1 MRTLNLGILAHVDA
15 GKTSLTERLLFHA
28 GVIRTLGGVDTGDT
42 QTDTLQLERERGIT
56 IRSAVA
62 SFSADGTRINLLDT
76 PGHPDF
82 IAEVERVLGVLD
94 GAVLVVSAVEGVQ
107 AQTRVLMR
115 ALVRLKVP
123 TIIFL
128 NKIDRRGA
136 DDETALVN
144 LRSRL
149 TEAIVPMGRVIAPG
163 TPEAAYHAGTWADRD
178 FRSTVLQAL
187 AERDD
192 DLLAAFADDRDMP
205 AETLRHRLAEQT
217 AKGLICPV
225 FSGSAITGAGIAELM
240 TGIAAFLPATAPATD
255 APASAAVF
263 KVERNG
269 AGEKVALARVFSGA
283 IRVRD
288 RIAVAG
294 KDRDR
299 DRDRDNR
306 ITDIEVFA
314 EGRVERRDVV
324 EAGDIARIRGL
335 ADIRV
340 GDWIGERSAAPQRQ
354 FAPPMLE
361 SVIVPSDPAAAPLL
375 WKALSQL
382 AEQDPLI
389 NLRHGNDQHGISV
402 SLYGEVQKEVIEHA
416 LKADYGLDVRFL
428 ETSPIYVERIIG
440 TGSAVEHAPD
450 PFLATIGLSVEPA
463 ESDGRHLLRSEI
475 DPGVGAAIRL
485 QGHRRCARGRI
496 QAGHLRLAGDQRR
509 GFPHRGDP
517 IAEMDDQHACR
528 PSQPCA
534 AGAGNSHADCRDRGL
549 RTGRPDHHRH
559 ACRSIASRAKPAD
572 APRRVA
578 RSARV
583 AGGDGGAF
591 RHHRCDQRTHG
602 TACPAVLDERARHH
616 GDGILRLSRGQRP
629 SAGAAAIRAEPV
641 LTKRISRAAEGSTA
655 GVTPARAQTRPS
667 SSRQAH
673 RPAPCRPID
682 SGLA

>member
-136 DDETALVN
+136 DDENALVN

-192 DLLAAFADDRDMP
+192 DLIAAFADDRDIP

-263 KVERNG
+263 KIERNG

-294 KDRDR
+294 KDKDR

-314 EGRVERRDVV
+314 EGRVERRDVA

-361 SVIVPSDPAAAPLL
+361 SVIVPNDPAAAPLL

-389 NLRHGNDQHGISV
+389 NLRHGNDQHAISV

-475 DPGVGAAIRL
+475 DPGSAPPFAFKAIDDALEDAFRQGIYGWQVINAAVSLTEVTRLRKWTTSTPADHRNLTPLVLATALQTAGTEVCEPVDRITIDMPAAALPRVQSLLMRLGASLDPPVLPEEMAVLSGTIAAISVHAVQRAL
-485 QGHRRCARGRI
+485 PSLTSGLGTMEMEFSGYRAFIGPPPVRRRSGPNPFSRNEY
-496 QAGHLRLAGDQRR
+496 LAQLK
-509 GFPHRGDP
+509 
-517 IAEMDDQHACR
+517 
-528 PSQPCA
+528 
-534 AGAGNSHADCRDRGL
+534 GA
-549 RTGRPDHHRH
+549 
-559 ACRSIASRAKPAD
+559 
-572 APRRVA
+572 
-578 RSARV
+578 
-583 AGGDGGAF
+583 
-591 RHHRCDQRTHG
+591 
-602 TACPAVLDERARHH
+602 
-616 GDGILRLSRGQRP
+616 
-629 SAGAAAIRAEPV
+629 
-641 LTKRISRAAEGSTA
+641 
-655 GVTPARAQTRPS
+655 
-667 SSRQAH
+667 RQA
-673 RPAPCRPID
+673 
-682 SGLA
+682 

>member
-28 GVIRTLGGVDTGDT
+28 GVIRTLGGVDSGDT

-123 TIIFL
+123 TIVFL
-128 NKIDRRGA
+128 NKIDRRGG
-136 DDETALVN
+136 DDENALAN

-178 FRSTVLQAL
+178 FRATVLQAL

-225 FSGSAITGAGIAELM
+225 FSGSAITGAGIEELM
-240 TGIAAFLPATAPATD
+240 VGIAAFLPATAPATD

-288 RIAVAG
+288 RIAVAD
-294 KDRDR
+294 KDK
-299 DRDRDNR
+299 DRDNR

-314 EGRVERRDVV
+314 EGRVERRDVA

-428 ETSPIYVERIIG
+428 ETSPIYVERIVG
-440 TGSAVEHAPD
+440 TGSALEYAPD
-450 PFLATIGLSVEPA
+450 PFLATIGLSVGPSKA
-463 ESDGRHLLRSEI
+463 DGRHQLRSEI
-475 DPGVGAAIRL
+475 DPGAAPPFAFKAIDDALDDEFRQGIYGWQVINAAVSLTEVTRLRKWTTSTPADHRNLTPLVLATALQTAGTEVCEPVDRITIDMPAAALPRVQGLLMRLGASLDPPVLPEEMAVLSGTIAAISVHAVQRAL
-485 QGHRRCARGRI
+485 PSLTSGLGTMEMEFSGYRAVIGPPPVRRRSGPNPFSRSEY
-496 QAGHLRLAGDQRR
+496 LAQLK
-509 GFPHRGDP
+509 
-517 IAEMDDQHACR
+517 
-528 PSQPCA
+528 
-534 AGAGNSHADCRDRGL
+534 GA
-549 RTGRPDHHRH
+549 
-559 ACRSIASRAKPAD
+559 
-572 APRRVA
+572 
-578 RSARV
+578 
-583 AGGDGGAF
+583 
-591 RHHRCDQRTHG
+591 
-602 TACPAVLDERARHH
+602 
-616 GDGILRLSRGQRP
+616 
-629 SAGAAAIRAEPV
+629 
-641 LTKRISRAAEGSTA
+641 
-655 GVTPARAQTRPS
+655 
-667 SSRQAH
+667 RQA
-673 RPAPCRPID
+673 
-682 SGLA
+682 

>member
-136 DDETALVN
+136 DDENALAN

-149 TEAIVPMGRVIAPG
+149 TEAIVPKGRVIAPG

-225 FSGSAITGAGIAELM
+225 FSGSAITGAGIGELM
-240 TGIAAFLPATAPATD
+240 TGIAAFLPAAVTETD

-288 RIAVAG
+288 RIAVAD
-294 KDRDR
+294 KDKDR

-324 EAGDIARIRGL
+324 EAGDIARIRDL

-340 GDWIGERSAAPQRQ
+340 GDSIGERSAAPQRQ

-389 NLRHGNDQHGISV
+389 NLRHGNDQHAISV

-450 PFLATIGLSVEPA
+450 PFLAIGLLVGPSKA
-463 ESDGRHLLRSEI
+463 DGRHQLRSEI
-475 DPGVGAAIRL
+475 DPGAAPPFAFKAIDDALDDAFRQGFYGWQVINAAVSLTEVTRLRKWTTSTPADHRNLAPLVLATALQAAGTEVCEPVNRITIDMPAAALPRVQSLLMRLGASLDPPVLLEEMAVLSGTIAAISVHAVQRAL
-485 QGHRRCARGRI
+485 PSLTSGLGTMEMEFSGYRAVSGPPPVRRRSGPNPFSRSEY
-496 QAGHLRLAGDQRR
+496 LAQLK
-509 GFPHRGDP
+509 
-517 IAEMDDQHACR
+517 
-528 PSQPCA
+528 
-534 AGAGNSHADCRDRGL
+534 GA
-549 RTGRPDHHRH
+549 
-559 ACRSIASRAKPAD
+559 
-572 APRRVA
+572 
-578 RSARV
+578 
-583 AGGDGGAF
+583 
-591 RHHRCDQRTHG
+591 
-602 TACPAVLDERARHH
+602 
-616 GDGILRLSRGQRP
+616 
-629 SAGAAAIRAEPV
+629 
-641 LTKRISRAAEGSTA
+641 
-655 GVTPARAQTRPS
+655 
-667 SSRQAH
+667 RQA
-673 RPAPCRPID
+673 
-682 SGLA
+682 